1 MARLAVFLAE
11 AAAAEGPDDSGHER
25 AEEEG
30 KASAAA
36 SPRAAGGN
44 VAAVEKAAGIGHL
57 VDAADDGANEGER
70 AAEASPS
77 SPESHGREADSA
89 GSSPARGSSRG
100 STGAAALDADGGSP
114 SISSRGVL
122 ATPAE
127 AASSPSHLRGP
138 WAEVHASGIAEND
151 VVKAEGDSRRS
162 RLREEASR
170 DGDGRDGESSDE
182 SGSMDSTAGSGP
194 RARQLALSAAATSVV
209 EEAGNGEDVVD
220 DDPRCRERDDGSEN
234 KEDGPLLQGRQGQE
248 HRTRLNLRHK
258 FMREILS
265 IQRGREE
272 YERRWQAAR
281 AVPTA
286 IHNDG
291 DSHDSLALTSL
302 EPQAVEDTAG
312 SLPSAEGELSAG
324 PANGSGTR
332 REGESRETRLAVA
345 DAAVLGAAKGVG
357 PSRPRRGFAAV
368 YRPPSARQD
377 GGLGE
382 QAAPSRLGLPASLSA
397 HPEEREGA
405 TATGASSPLRK
416 QLARSRRAARP
427 AAAKLPQAAIVLNAP
442 EAAAQ
447 AAGDEVGVKACQ
459 VIRLPEVALFE
470 RQIEGQADRLRC
482 LKLGTPGP
490 AGHFDSQAEEQEAVL
505 VSEAPEEAAAGG
517 EAMLASGGGTPAC
530 KAGSEED
537 TATVK
542 QDNVPKPVVVDKTAI
557 SLSPPVE
564 NKLVAPADAR
574 PAASQRMLRQDRPLP
589 NGPTSHVPP
598 AGPGAFDNVSTL
610 LPASTARLQGGGSG
624 PHLRT
629 ASCEA
634 RPRSDRG
641 GHVGP
646 GLIAGRQKDEGE
658 RVCLDQA
665 RRHRWSDMVEEDEV
679 AALPQRTTNGSK
691 SRARS
696 KVVGELVAM
705 EQPKA
710 GDAFLQAYRGEAAR
724 GRKTKL
730 QLYVPRRAFYST
742 CWRSMG
748 RQWWAAPPNRYHSRS
763 ADLRLVGRV
772 APLQALVAAAG
783 AVRDRRP
790 DAALVTF
797 SPKVFIPLT
806 RLCRDTCGY
815 CTFATG
821 PRPGQRAYMTIAEVL
836 AVAKA
841 GAAAGCTEAL
851 FTLGDKPELRYPQ
864 ARQEASLKS
873 RKPLL
878 AALGHT
884 TTLGYVSEAAT
895 AVLQETGLLP
905 HVNAGVMSRA
915 EVARLRKVSA
925 SQGLMLESSAPSLTA
940 PGGPHHQCP
949 DKAPLARMATI
960 AAAGEERVPF
970 TSGLLIGIGE
980 SREDRVTDL
989 LALRDLHL
997 RHGHIQELIIQNFRA
1012 KKGTLMEAA
1021 SEPSLEELQWTV
1033 AMARLT
1039 FGPRMSIQAPPNLT
1053 PPASGS
1059 ISQNCEWGALL
1070 AAGMNDFGGISP
1082 LTKDWVNPEAPWP
1095 HLNTLADYVAGVGKI
1110 LTPRLPIYPSFVEK
1124 QKEWLD
1130 PEVAR
1135 RVHFHADSWGYA
1147 RGENWSPGLAMRTPS
1162 LQKHLMHRS
1171 TSNFLQ
1177 TLHVDEDM
1185 DVPEALPSSTFTVQL
1200 QADGTLSGCQVHGGT
1215 QASPAIAD
1223 VLRRAEEGQELNE
1236 EDIISLFRARGGD
1249 FRAVCQAA
1257 NDLRA
1262 RVSGDEVTYVVNRNI
1277 NYTNI
1282 CTYRCQFCAFRLP
1295 MAEIS
1300 RRAAEAW
1307 ERGAT
1312 EVCMQGGIHPS
1323 FSGRTYLEILQTVK
1337 EAVPDIH
1344 VHAFSPLEVHH
1355 GAETLNVSKIKDV
1368 SHSVAE
1374 FLRQLKDAGLGSLPG
1389 TAAEVLHDDV
1399 RQELCPDKLNTQEWL
1414 QVMETAH
1421 HVGLKTTS
1429 TIMFGHLE
1437 NPRHWAAHLVQLRRL
1452 QERTGGFTEFVP
1464 LPFAPVFIKGK
1475 ARRGPTFRE
1484 SVLMHAVARIVL
1496 HPYITNI
1503 QASWVKMGPGGAA
1516 ALLATGC
1523 NDMGGSLMNES
1534 ITRAA
1539 GASHG
1544 EELCPVA
1551 MEELI
1556 RGVGRIPV
1564 QRTTTYGR
1572 PPEVQVLKSYDAPQL
1587 ESLQASNHR

>member
-1 MARLAVFLAE
+1 MARLAVSPAE
-11 AAAAEGPDDSGHER
+11 AAAAEGSGREC
-25 AEEEG
+25 AEKEG
-30 KASAAA
+30 QASAAA
-36 SPRAAGGN
+36 SPGCNA
-44 VAAVEKAAGIGHL
+44 AAVKEGAGIAVL
-57 VDAADDGANEGER
+57 VDAAEDSGDESGR

-77 SPESHGREADSA
+77 SPGREADST

-100 STGAAALDADGGSP
+100 STGAAALDDDGGGP

-127 AASSPSHLRGP
+127 AAPSPSHLGGY
-138 WAEVHASGIAEND
+138 WAEGHGSGIAENAAKD
-151 VVKAEGDSRRS
+151 EGDGRRS
-162 RLREEASR
+162 RIGEEDSR
-170 DGDGRDGESSDE
+170 DEESSDE

-194 RARQLALSAAATSVV
+194 RARQLALSAAAASVV
-209 EEAGNGEDVVD
+209 EEAGAGNDEDVVD
-220 DDPRCRERDDGSEN
+220 DDPRCQERDIGVEN
-234 KEDGPLLQGRQGQE
+234 KEDGPLPQGQQGQE

-281 AVPTA
+281 AVPNA
-286 IHNDG
+286 IHNEG
-291 DSHDSLALTSL
+291 DPHDSPAPTSL
-302 EPQAVEDTAG
+302 EPQAIEDTAG
-312 SLPSAEGELSAG
+312 LGSSMFPPSVEGELLAG
-324 PANGSGTR
+324 PANGSGPER
-332 REGESRETRLAVA
+332 GGESRETRAAVA
-345 DAAVLGAAKGVG
+345 NGAVSETAKGLG

-377 GGLGE
+377 RGFGT
-382 QAAPSRLGLPASLSA
+382 QAAPSRQGLPASLAA
-397 HPEEREGA
+397 HPEEPEGA
-405 TATGASSPLRK
+405 TATVASSPLRK
-416 QLARSRRAARP
+416 QLARPRRAARP
-427 AAAKLPQAAIVLNAP
+427 TAKLPQVAIVVNVP

-447 AAGDEVGVKACQ
+447 AAGHEVGVKSRQ
-459 VIRLPEVALFE
+459 VIQLPEVGHFE
-470 RQIEGQADRLRC
+470 RQIEGQADRLC
-482 LKLGTPGP
+482 CFELGTPGP
-490 AGHFDSQAEEQEAVL
+490 AGHLDSQAEKREAVPA
-505 VSEAPEEAAAGG
+505 SEGPEEAASGG
-517 EAMLASGGGTPAC
+517 EAVLASGGGTTAC

-537 TATVK
+537 LATIK
-542 QDNVPKPVVVDKTAI
+542 QDNMPQPVVVNKTAI
-557 SLSPPVE
+557 LVTPSVK
-564 NKLVAPADAR
+564 NRLVAPVDAQ
-574 PAASQRMLRQDRPLP
+574 PAAPQRVLRQDRPLP

-598 AGPGAFDNVSTL
+598 IGPGAFDNVSTL

-629 ASCEA
+629 ESCKA

-641 GHVGP
+641 GHAGP
-646 GLIAGRQKDEGE
+646 GLIVDWQKDEGE
-658 RVCLDQA
+658 RVCLDQG

-679 AALPQRTTNGSK
+679 AASPQRTTNGSK

-696 KVVGELVAM
+696 KVVGELVAV

-730 QLYVPRRAFYST
+730 QLY
-742 CWRSMG
+742 RSLG
-748 RQWWAAPPNRYHSRS
+748 RQWWPAKSRGKRLGRAASASAGGGGELPDE
-763 ADLRLVGRV
+763 ADLHLVGRG
-772 APLQALVAAAG
+772 APLEALVAAAG

-806 RLCRDTCGY
+806 RLCRDACGY

-836 AVAKA
+836 AVARA
-841 GAAAGCTEAL
+841 GAVAGCTEAL

-864 ARQEASLKS
+864 ATQEAT
-873 RKPLL
+873 
-878 AALGHT
+878 ALGHS

-915 EVARLRKVSA
+915 EVAMLRKVSA

-940 PGGPHHQCP
+940 PGGAHYQCP

-960 AAAGEERVPF
+960 AAAGKEQIPF

-1021 SEPSLEELQWTV
+1021 SEPSLEELQWTL
-1033 AMARLT
+1033 AMARLI
-1039 FGPRMSIQAPPNLT
+1039 FGPHMSIQAPPNLT
-1053 PPASGS
+1053 PLASGS
-1059 ISQNCEWGALL
+1059 TSQNSEWGALL

-1095 HLNTLADYVAGVGKI
+1095 HLNTLADYVAGLGKI

-1124 QKEWLD
+1124 HREWLD

-1147 RGENWSPGLAMRTPS
+1147 RGENWAPGLAMQTAS

-1171 TSNFLQ
+1171 TSNSLQ
-1177 TLHVDEDM
+1177 TLHMDEDM
-1185 DVPEALPSSTFTVQL
+1185 DVRLLPEASASSAFTVQL
-1200 QADGTLSGCQVHGGT
+1200 QADGTLSGCQVHGGP
-1215 QASPAIAD
+1215 QASPATAD

-1249 FRAVCQAA
+1249 FRAVCLAA
-1257 NDLRA
+1257 DDLRT
-1262 RVSGDEVTYVVNRNI
+1262 RVNGDEVTYVVNRNI

-1295 MAEIS
+1295 MEEIS

-1312 EVCMQGGIHPS
+1312 EVCMQGGIHAS
-1323 FSGRTYLEILQTVK
+1323 FSGRTYLEILRTVK

-1355 GAETLNVSKIKDV
+1355 GAETLNVS
-1368 SHSVAE
+1368 VAQ

-1399 RQELCPDKLNTQEWL
+1399 RQELCPDKLTTQEWL

-1564 QRTTTYGR
+1564 QRSTTYGR
-1572 PPEVQVLKSYDAPQL
+1572 PPEVQVLKSYNAPQL
-1587 ESLQASNHR
+1587 EPITASNHR